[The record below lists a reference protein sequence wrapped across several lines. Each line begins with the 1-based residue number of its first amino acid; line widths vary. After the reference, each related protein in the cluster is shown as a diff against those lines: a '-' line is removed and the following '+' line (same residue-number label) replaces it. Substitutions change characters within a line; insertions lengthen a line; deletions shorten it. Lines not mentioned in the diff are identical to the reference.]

1 MAKRTPEEIR
11 AQREAFLAARAA
23 RAAGLVAPPLP
34 MSVEEPVEPAEK
46 STEVDKPQPAA
57 QKRTPEEI
65 RAQREAFLAAKAA
78 RAAGKADGTPAPA
91 PPR

>member
-1 MAKRTPEEIR
+1 MA
-11 AQREAFLAARAA
+11 
-23 RAAGLVAPPLP
+23 
-34 MSVEEPVEPAEK
+34 
-46 STEVDKPQPAA
+46 
-57 QKRTPEEI
+57 KRTPEEI